1 MEYFSGCE
9 SIVRGF
15 RELGLTAQGVDY
27 VTDGCAHDLLST
39 TGFLYAIRQIL
50 RVKEGGLNFWG
61 LPCNSFSF
69 MARSLHQRT
78 ADSPFGCQ
86 HHGFVIAGNILATRM
101 VCLIALAIV
110 RRLRFFVEQPDRSMA
125 IVFPYLMHIMS
136 FTQIEPQRVF
146 WWMGTFGGWSQK
158 PEFGIGNC
166 SWMGKLFRPMGPGY
180 RLQIKARAAAQKRE
194 MTKKS
199 VHKVTQKP
207 QVTGGRSLKDSAQYP
222 RDFGREIA
230 KLHVESMADG
240 APVLDLAVLIA
251 GGFKDLPD
259 GCDWSHGNFRGLLEI
274 ADYAGRHGSYQ
285 PDPDVPLQ
293 IEPSPEAFAKLKAR
307 LEDQG

>member
-1 MEYFSGCE
+1 MWDFLARPCM
-9 SIVRGF
+9 R
-15 RELGLTAQGVDY
+15 QGVDY
-27 VTDGCAHDLLST
+27 VTDGCAHDLQST
-39 TGFLYAIRQIL
+39 TGFLYAIRQVL
-50 RVKEGGLNFWG
+50 RVKEGGLSFWG

-101 VCLIALAIV
+101 VCLIALGIV

-146 WWMGTFGGWSQK
+146 WWMPYLIYMQSIGWNPSYLIWYIRFRSFLGGLFDFCTYFMGISTNRIYVWIAWSEHGNQWDNALSSLPPMVLALGGWAHLEDGARNRSL
-158 PEFGIGNC
+158 GLAIGNLSLHNRADQNQLC
-166 SWMGKLFRPMGPGY
+166 NLFCIPYSFPMIGTVQLSSWMGKLFRPMGPGY

-207 QVTGGRSLKDSAQYP
+207 QVYFGGS
-222 RDFGREIA
+222 
-230 KLHVESMADG
+230 
-240 APVLDLAVLIA
+240 
-251 GGFKDLPD
+251 
-259 GCDWSHGNFRGLLEI
+259 
-274 ADYAGRHGSYQ
+274 
-285 PDPDVPLQ
+285 
-293 IEPSPEAFAKLKAR
+293 
-307 LEDQG
+307 